1 MPKEAERLEKIAF
14 EFARR
19 VSKIEKVVEV
29 ILFGS
34 VARGEADRRSDIDI
48 LVVLDQKGK
57 PKLEEH
63 EEISEIALEVGR
75 EFDAN
80 ISLILS
86 DREFSS
92 MDEYFVES
100 VLSEGKVIY
109 AREARIAEKE
119 WLRPWY
125 ILSYSLKELPHSD
138 KMRIKKIFYGKEVK
152 SKHGNRVYIHRYK
165 GLLEEVGGASLGRGC
180 IIFPAKFVE
189 EFEEVLKKYKVKYR
203 KMLVWISEYNVP
215 AEPKN
220 KKTKAG
226 LTEERY

>member
-1 MPKEAERLEKIAF
+1 MPKEVERLEKIAF

-34 VARGEADRRSDIDI
+34 VAKGEADRRSDIDI

-63 EEISEIALEVGR
+63 EEISKISLEVGE
-75 EFDAN
+75 EFDTN

-100 VLSEGKVIY
+100 VLSEGKIIY
-109 AREARIAEKE
+109 AREARIAKKE
-119 WLRPWY
+119 WLKPWY

-138 KMRIKKIFYGKEVK
+138 KMRIKKIFYGKEIK
-152 SKHGNRVYIHRYK
+152 SRHGDKVYIHKYK
-165 GLLEEVGGASLGRGC
+165 GLLKEIGGASLGRGC
-180 IIFPAKFVE
+180 IIIPAKFIG
-189 EFEEVLKKYKVKYR
+189 EFEDILKKYKAKYK
-203 KMLVWISEYNVP
+203 KMLVWISDYNTPVD
-215 AEPKN
+215 
-220 KKTKAG
+220 
-226 LTEERY
+226 